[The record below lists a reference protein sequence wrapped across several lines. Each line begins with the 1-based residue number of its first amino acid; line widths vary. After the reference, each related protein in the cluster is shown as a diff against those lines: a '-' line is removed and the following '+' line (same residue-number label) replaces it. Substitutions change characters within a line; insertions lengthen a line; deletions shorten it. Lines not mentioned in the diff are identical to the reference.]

1 MPDRWLDADLVAPGL
16 DEAVRL
22 AHFIAGGGS
31 AAVHLI
37 DQQWQHRIAAVN
49 APLVRTPVA
58 DSMCRQVIDDDAEI
72 YSEDATKLDRFRGN
86 VFTMSGDVRLYNAT
100 PLRAQDG
107 EPVGT
112 LCVFDSVARGLT
124 AEQRDRLDDVASQV
138 SHQLNLAALARRLA
152 DDALHDPLT
161 GVANR
166 ILLSER
172 LTQALERRRRNKGD
186 LVVVLL
192 DLDGFKTI
200 NDELGHSAG
209 DQLLIELAR
218 RLVQSVRAE
227 DTVARLGGDEFVVL
241 VEQAPGQADSA
252 VVEQRVCSVFDQP
265 YKLGI
270 REIAVAGSVG
280 AIVPRVDE
288 LSYEILG
295 RADQAMYEVKRR
307 RKGTAQAG

>member
-1 MPDRWLDADLVAPGL
+1 MPDRWLDAELVAPGL

-49 APLVRTPVA
+49 APLVRTPVV
-58 DSMCRQVIDDDAEI
+58 DSMCRQVIEDDAVI
-72 YSEDATKLDRFRGN
+72 YTEDATKLARFDGN
-86 VFTMSGDVRLYNAT
+86 PFTADGAVRLYDAT
-100 PLRAQDG
+100 PLRSQGG

-112 LCVFDSVARGLT
+112 LCVFDSMPRLLSQ
-124 AEQRDRLDDVASQV
+124 EQRDRLDDVASQV

-172 LTQALERRRRNKGD
+172 LTLALERRRRNKGD

-192 DLDGFKTI
+192 DLDGFKLI
-200 NDELGHSAG
+200 NDELGHAAG
-209 DQLLIELAR
+209 DKLLIELSR
-218 RLVQSVRAE
+218 RLVQAVRAE

-241 VEQAPGQADSA
+241 VEQSPGQADPTM
-252 VVEQRVCSVFDQP
+252 VEERICSVFDQP

-270 REIAVAGSVG
+270 REVAVSGSVG
-280 AIVPRVDE
+280 AIVPTPDE

-295 RADQAMYEVKRR
+295 RADQAMYEVKRQ
-307 RKGTAQAG
+307 RKSSAQAG